1 MSLDIFDRY
10 ATDETLENNGTW
22 RDLGND
28 ARVLVARAGN
38 LAYGKELARLF
49 ELHEKDIKADD
60 DKSTEVIK
68 KIMVEV
74 LAKTVLL
81 GWEGITYKRKAM
93 SYSIDNARVLL
104 AHDDFRKE
112 ITKLAEDQNAYKAK
126 LEEEQGEA

>member
-22 RDLGND
+22 RDLGSD

-38 LAYGKELARLF
+38 LAYSKEVARLY

-60 DKSTEVIK
+60 DKTAEVIK

-74 LAKTVLL
+74 MAKTVLL
-81 GWEGITYKRKAM
+81 DWEGINYKRKPM
-93 SYSIDNARVLL
+93 SHSVENARVLL
-104 AHDDFRKE
+104 AHDDFRKD
-112 ITKLAEDQNAYKAK
+112 ITRLSEDQNAYKAK
-126 LEEEQGEA
+126 LEEAQGEA